1 MDQELISY
9 LDVHFQAIAGRFQ
22 AMEGRFQ
29 AIEGR
34 LGAMEGRFDAMEG
47 RFGAMEGRFD
57 AMESRME
64 ERFKAVEESIR
75 HTDIKVEALRGDIR
89 LVAEGVAAVN
99 EKLETFRVELGKLDR
114 RVTRLEQRASLS

>member
-9 LDVHFQAIAGRFQ
+9 LDVHFQAIEGRFQ

-29 AIEGR
+29 A
-34 LGAMEGRFDAMEG
+34 MEGRFDAMEK
-47 RFGAMEGRFD
+47 RFD
-57 AMESRME
+57 
-64 ERFKAVEESIR
+64 AVEESIR

-99 EKLETFRVELGKLDR
+99 EKLDRFKLQVEESQERLDR
-114 RVTRLEQRASLS
+114 RVTRLEQRASFL